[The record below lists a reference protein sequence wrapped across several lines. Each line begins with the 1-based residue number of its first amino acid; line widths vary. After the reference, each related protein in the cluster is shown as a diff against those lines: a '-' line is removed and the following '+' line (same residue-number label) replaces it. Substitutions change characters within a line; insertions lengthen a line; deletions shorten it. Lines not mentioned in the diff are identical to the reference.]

1 MGDSMELNLKDAHR
15 KLYFFMKRDID
26 LIQFEQW
33 LYSHDE
39 LEELL
44 EKHYLDL
51 ISTNFNSKFAREELE
66 KIIGK
71 IIHPG
76 EFEAERLQIL
86 LQKLVEFDE
95 KNFEI
100 METIYNEYCKGY
112 SFLRYIALTYIT
124 TADPYQEELKVNIAK
139 LMEYR
144 KPIIMEARRILG
156 FMERHEIKITKEYEY
171 EDIRKEIDRIE
182 LNRIESMYKDM

>member
-1 MGDSMELNLKDAHR
+1 MELNLKDAHR